1 MGFACLPVLLLQC
14 SKEMLAV
21 ALLSEKYEIEAI
33 LLMESMGCVMDKVL
47 LQFLA
52 VAESGSISGAATTLL
67 VTQPTLTTNLKKLE
81 QSLGVPLFERSSRGV
96 RLTSYGET
104 LYENA
109 LIMRRL
115 NNNAIQSIKQQRVR
129 REQGISIAT
138 GYSWWT
144 LILRD
149 LVAEYRSEFPA
160 APINVSLG
168 NSVRCMEQLLSGDVS
183 ISIGQR
189 LSSIALE
196 VGADFIF
203 LSMVRDGFFVRSGH
217 ALLARPRK
225 LAEIMAYP
233 MTMAFPPEAR
243 QQRLLDYEHELG
255 RQQPGYMN
263 YAFTSNSLD
272 ACLDYVRASD
282 AVLRHTDMMAAVFG
296 ASGVEQVELEPG
308 EVLQPQQLGIHVLSE
323 RRSDP
328 RVASLISRVCE
339 KAAEVLP
346 IMPAA

>member
-1 MGFACLPVLLLQC
+1 
-14 SKEMLAV
+14 
-21 ALLSEKYEIEAI
+21 
-33 LLMESMGCVMDKVL
+33 MDKIL

-52 VAESGSISGAATTLL
+52 VAESGSISGAAASLL

-81 QSLGVPLFERSSRGV
+81 QSLGVTLFERSSRGV

-115 NNNAIQSIKQQRVR
+115 NNNAMENIKRQRVR

-144 LILRD
+144 LFVRD
-149 LVAEYRSEFPA
+149 LVAAYRREYPD

-183 ISIGQR
+183 ISLGQR

-196 VGADFIF
+196 AGADFVF

-217 ALLARPRK
+217 PLLDHSHTV
-225 LAEIMAYP
+225 AEVMAFP

-243 QQRLLDYEHELG
+243 QQRLIDYEQELG
-255 RQQPGYMN
+255 RQQPGHIN

-272 ACLDYVRASD
+272 ACLDFVHDSD
-282 AVLRHTDMMAAVFG
+282 AVLRHTDLMAPVF
-296 ASGVEQVELEPG
+296 ARSGVEQVALVEG
-308 EVLQPQQLGIHVLSE
+308 EKLQPQQFGIHVLGE
-323 RRSDP
+323 RRGDP
-328 RVASLISRVCE
+328 RVSALIDRVCA

-346 IMPAA
+346 ASPA